1 MSDTTAR
8 RVSWFE
14 AQYSNPDIHTVRDDP
29 HGTHVLVTVEEWERL
44 RGIIAA
50 RDQYAC
56 EAYKRIAE
64 LEEERTFTDGHCY
77 MSHHITDA
85 QLQAA
90 VATANALEENDHCG
104 DGWAMLNHLGFERC
118 KCEGAA
124 HLGECNGIGAIASQT
139 TNEKRSADDE

>member
-56 EAYKRIAE
+56 EAYKRITE
-64 LEEERTFTDGHCY
+64 LEETIRQ
-77 MSHHITDA
+77 SHRELMQAGMGDTTTARRLEDA
-85 QLQAA
+85 L
-90 VATANALEENDHCG
+90 
-104 DGWAMLNHLGFERC
+104 
-118 KCEGAA
+118 
-124 HLGECNGIGAIASQT
+124 GAIASQT
-139 TNEKRSADDE
+139 INEKRSADDE